1 MTIGAQWRAM
11 QREAQL
17 AAEQAA
23 HGITLI
29 GRANHA
35 QTGLYIQAFFALS
48 IGLERMGKLI
58 VLADYANRHNGAFAT
73 DKDLRKIGHD
83 LGPLL
88 NKREDIAASLNQ
100 DRDHSLRP
108 NNLIHQGIIDV
119 ISLFATKLRY
129 YNLNHISGSAQGQ
142 HDPVALWWEKVAIPI
157 CDLHYTER
165 QRKKDIEEA
174 TIMENLLG
182 ESLVVLHSTE
192 TGDSINS
199 IERLFTQAKATKVV
213 QKYGRLYTMQIIRWL
228 ASMLFELSHRGAYE
242 LRIQAILGLH
252 EPFTIFF
259 NDDSYLLG
267 RKTWSIYPR

>member
-1 MTIGAQWRAM
+1 M

-17 AAEQAA
+17 SAEQAA

-35 QTGLYIQAFFALS
+35 QTGFYIQAFFALS

-58 VLADYANRHNGAFAT
+58 FLADYAIRNNGTFAT
-73 DKDLRKIGHD
+73 DQDLRKIGHD

-88 NKREDIAASLNQ
+88 NKCEDIATSLDQ
-100 DRDHSLRP
+100 SRDYSLRP
-108 NNLIHQGIIDV
+108 NDSIHQSIVEV

-129 YNLNHISGSAQGQ
+129 YNLNHLSGSSQGQ
-142 HDPVALWWEKVAIPI
+142 HDPVALWWKKVAIPI
-157 CDLHYTER
+157 CDLHYSER
-165 QRKKDIEEA
+165 QRKRDMEEA
-174 TIMENLLG
+174 KFMENLLG
-182 ESLVVLHSTE
+182 ESSVILHSSE

-199 IERLFTQAKATKVV
+199 IERLFRQAKATKVV

-228 ASMLFELSHRGAYE
+228 SSILFELSHTGAYE
-242 LRIQAILGLH
+242 LRIQSLLGIH

-259 NDDSYLLG
+259 NDDSYFLG
-267 RKTWSIYPR
+267 RKTWSIYPK